1 MWSRLLPRQWIGPQ
15 LMLWANLFAG
25 ISQVPECRYISTGGL
40 HKTGYVVFDVHGA
53 LVHAE
58 GRYNPTAYSTNNVA
72 ELSALVM
79 AVEFL
84 VSAAGRAWTL
94 HAQYVEMLGDS

>member
-25 ISQVPECRYISTGGL
+25 ISQVPECRYISTG
-40 HKTGYVVFDVHGA
+40 YVVFDVHGA
-53 LVHAE
+53 LVQAE
-58 GRYNPTAYSTNNVA
+58 GRYNPMAYSTNNVA

>member
-1 MWSRLLPRQWIGPQ
+1 MEPAPPQ
-15 LMLWANLFAG
+15 AVDRPPADAVGKFVRRHFSGARM
-25 ISQVPECRYISTGGL
+25 QVYFDGGL

-72 ELSALVM
+72 KLSALVM